1 MTVQPMLMFVGD
13 SIIHLDKVLHHI
25 HHRVFAVH
33 VANDMHGTIIQ
44 IPSKPRAGISL

>member
-44 IPSKPRAGISL
+44 IPSKPRADISL